1 MWICGNPCPY
11 VVKWER
17 DVLNTIYP
25 VILSVPQNKR
35 HLIGRKKVKYLSAYA
50 RDAIQVSAKKSNIVF
65 SVITKDENGVPQPF
79 NGSYWSLTHKS
90 EYVGGVVAPAKIGID
105 IEKIKRCSKA
115 LFKRIADEKEW
126 NLTRSRQIDSKKLFF
141 RYWTSKEAVLKAL
154 GTGFKDLSRCKIAQV
169 VDDDNLVVN
178 YKGNEWLVEH
188 FFFRNYIA
196 SVVKNKF
203 NIKWTLL

>member
-25 VILSVPQNKR
+25 VILSVPKNKR

>member
-1 MWICGNPCPY
+1 
-11 VVKWER
+11 
-17 DVLNTIYP
+17 LNTIYP

-50 RDAIQVSAKKSNIVF
+50 RDAIQLSAKKSKIVF

-126 NLTRSRQIDSKKLFF
+126 NLIRSRQIDSKKLFF

>member
-1 MWICGNPCPY
+1 
-11 VVKWER
+11 
-17 DVLNTIYP
+17 LNTIYP
-25 VILSVPQNKR
+25 VILSVPQNKK

-50 RDAIQVSAKKSNIVF
+50 RDAIQLSAKKSHIIF

-126 NLTRSRQIDSKKLFF
+126 NLIRSRQIDSKKLFF

>member
-1 MWICGNPCPY
+1 
-11 VVKWER
+11 
-17 DVLNTIYP
+17 LNTIYP

-50 RDAIQVSAKKSNIVF
+50 RDAIQLSAKKSKIVF

-126 NLTRSRQIDSKKLFF
+126 NLIRSRQIDSKKLFF

-178 YKGNEWLVEH
+178 YKGNDWLVEH

>member
-1 MWICGNPCPY
+1 M
-11 VVKWER
+11 
-17 DVLNTIYP
+17 NTIYP

-50 RDAIQVSAKKSNIVF
+50 RDAIQLSAKKSHIIF

-126 NLTRSRQIDSKKLFF
+126 NLIRSRQIDSKKLFF

>member
-1 MWICGNPCPY
+1 M
-11 VVKWER
+11 
-17 DVLNTIYP
+17 NTIYP

>member
-1 MWICGNPCPY
+1 M
-11 VVKWER
+11 
-17 DVLNTIYP
+17 NTIYP

-50 RDAIQVSAKKSNIVF
+50 RDAIQLSAKKSKIVF

-126 NLTRSRQIDSKKLFF
+126 NLIRSRQIDSKKLFF

-169 VDDDNLVVN
+169 VD
-178 YKGNEWLVEH
+178 
-188 FFFRNYIA
+188 
-196 SVVKNKF
+196 
-203 NIKWTLL
+203 